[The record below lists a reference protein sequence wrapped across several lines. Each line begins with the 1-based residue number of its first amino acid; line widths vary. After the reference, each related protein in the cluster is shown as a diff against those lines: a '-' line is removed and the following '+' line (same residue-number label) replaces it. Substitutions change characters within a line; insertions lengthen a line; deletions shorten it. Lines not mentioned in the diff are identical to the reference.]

1 MDDPDHGDVLMSNAA
16 RKIIAVLLLLV
27 TAGLVCHARVFWRRP
42 GRSHARRTIETLGG
56 RLAYQADVTVNG
68 GDGQLAVF
76 HFNETIDRVVPGLA
90 SAFDLPQARPRARSM
105 WRATFS
111 AKDAT
116 ITLLVIDLPD
126 SDRVIVFDFE
136 QTDADPATTPEN
148 TPMLPAY
155 PASEPLFSSRD
166 HRAGMSLGV
175 SKTAAPPSAVH
186 EFYATQLP
194 ADGWSAAIPARTRAA
209 AGRRS
214 MDMYLRGDEICCVQ
228 ALRKEDAT
236 TTISLLYKSRGVK

>member
-1 MDDPDHGDVLMSNAA
+1 MSNAA
-16 RKIIAVLLLLV
+16 RKTLATVLLLV

-76 HFNETIDRVVPGLA
+76 YFDETIDRVVPGLA
-90 SAFDLPQARPRARSM
+90 SAFDLPRARPNARSM
-105 WRATFS
+105 WRATFP
-111 AKDAT
+111 AKDTT
-116 ITLLVIDLPD
+116 IALLVIDLPE
-126 SDRVIVFDFE
+126 SDRVIVFAFE
-136 QTDADPATTPEN
+136 QKDAGPATTPEN

-155 PASEPLFSSRD
+155 PAAEPLFSSRD

-175 SKTAAPPSAVH
+175 SRTGAPPSAVH
-186 EFYATQLP
+186 EFYASQLA
-194 ADGWSAAIPARTRAA
+194 ADGWLVAIPARTRAA

-214 MDMYLRGDEICCVQ
+214 IDIYLRGDEICCVQ
-228 ALRKEDAT
+228 ALREEDAT